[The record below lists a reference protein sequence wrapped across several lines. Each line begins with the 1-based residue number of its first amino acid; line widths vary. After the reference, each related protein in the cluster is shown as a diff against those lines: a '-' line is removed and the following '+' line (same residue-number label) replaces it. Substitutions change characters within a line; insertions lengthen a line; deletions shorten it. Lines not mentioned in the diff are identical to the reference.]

1 MLGFPGGSEVK
12 NPPASAR
19 RGFNPWV
26 RKIPWKRKCN
36 PCQHSCLENPKDRGA
51 WRATAHGVAKSQ
63 TRLSTH
69 MKICISE
76 FAGGLY
82 PLGESN
88 TRFPKYPSEPLVQ
101 LVKKHWFGKC
111 QRPILLSKDIAV
123 VAVQSP
129 SHVQLFATPWM
140 AACQASCSSPFPG
153 VCSSSCSLHQWC
165 HPAISFSDALFS
177 F

>member
-1 MLGFPGGSEVK
+1 M
-12 NPPASAR
+12 
-19 RGFNPWV
+19 
-26 RKIPWKRKCN
+26 
-36 PCQHSCLENPKDRGA
+36 DREA
-51 WRATAHGVAKSQ
+51 WWATVHRVAKSQ

-140 AACQASCSSPFPG
+140 AACQASLFLPISRSLLKFMFTSSVMSSSHLILGCPLLLLASLSYASPFTMTR
-153 VCSSSCSLHQWC
+153 Q
-165 HPAISFSDALFS
+165 
-177 F
+177 